1 MSTLLQIN
9 VASNWGST
17 GKIAEQIGVLAQQQG
32 WDCYVAYGRY
42 ANPSQLKTIKI
53 GSKLDVYRH
62 YAENRFLDREGLASQ
77 SATQHFLKQ
86 VDNIKPDIVH
96 LHNIHGHYLN
106 YPLLFEYL
114 KKKNIPVVWTL
125 HDCWAFTG
133 HCYHFEEIGCER
145 WKKRCY
151 QCPQTYPI
159 SLDKS
164 ENNYELKNRF
174 FTSLTSLTLVPVSDW
189 LGGLVKDSYLKNQSI
204 RIIKNGIDLN
214 IFKSKNQDYNLRL
227 KYNLGEQKILMGC
240 ASVWSPSKGLAD
252 YIELSKHL
260 SDEYQ
265 IVLVGLSKKQIEK
278 LPSTIVGIERT
289 NNVQELAQLY
299 SMASVVLNLSYQE
312 TFGLTTVEGFA
323 CGTPSIVYNK
333 TASPELISS
342 ETGFV
347 VEAGDFDGI
356 IQAIEYICSKGKDFY
371 SKACRERAIQFYNKN
386 DRFQDYINLYNELIN
401 KN

>member
-1 MSTLLQIN
+1 MPKLLQIN
-9 VASNWGST
+9 VTSNWGST

-32 WDCYVAYGRY
+32 WDSYVAYGRY

-53 GSKLDVYRH
+53 GTKLDVYRH

-86 VDNIKPDIVH
+86 VDKIKPDIVH

-214 IFKSKNQDYNLRL
+214 IFKPQIPDDKIRT
-227 KYNLGEQKILMGC
+227 KYDIGERKIIMGC
-240 ASVWSPSKGLAD
+240 ASVWPPSKGFAD
-252 YIELSKHL
+252 FIQLRELL
-260 SDEYQ
+260 PVSDYV
-265 IVLVGLSKKQIEK
+265 IILVGLYKEQIST
-278 LPSTIVGIERT
+278 LPDGIIGIERT
-289 NNVQELAQLY
+289 NSVNELASLY
-299 SMASVVLNLSYQE
+299 SIADVFVNPTYSDNYPTTNLE
-312 TFGLTTVEGFA
+312 AMA
-323 CGTPSIVYNK
+323 CGTPVITYK
-333 TASPELISS
+333 TGGSPEAVDDK
-342 ETGFV
+342 TGFV
-347 VEAGDFDGI
+347 VEQGNILALAKAIKEMKQHPLSSNDCRKRAEEYFDKEKCYEKY
-356 IQAIEYICSKGKDFY
+356 IQ
-371 SKACRERAIQFYNKN
+371 
-386 DRFQDYINLYNELIN
+386 LYNDLIN
-401 KN
+401 KI